1 MTDKSYYSEIGGDV
15 KGLIGDGEFKGI
27 AGDISGGVINQYIIT
42 QKSGVEIQ
50 SQTLI
55 TGSPYLGL
63 RKFEVDDKDR
73 FFGRDNWIIELTDYL
88 KQKNV
93 LLLLGASGSG
103 KSSLVQAGLIPKL
116 KDNFGANKLVNLTF
130 VPDVNPFESFYGCLL
145 ANRYKQSQAKL
156 AQAVKEE
163 TLINVVEG
171 LKNNSDLWFI
181 FIDQFEELFTRT
193 PKTERDIFIKSLIKL
208 IENENNNNLVKI
220 VMTMRADFLDKLSPY
235 PSLGKIHDQYSK
247 MLTDMDESELRLA
260 IAEPA
265 ARNGVIFEKGLIN
278 QIIADF
284 YEQAGSL
291 PLLQYTL
298 DLLWEKDHIQERVLN
313 NKIYQEIGGVTG
325 ALEKQADKIYSQ
337 FNEQQRKAAEEIF
350 LELISLE
357 GEKAVSRRADKSSF
371 EQEEMQRE
379 VLYQLIDNRLL
390 VSKGEDGKATVEVAH
405 EELLR
410 CWQVLQD
417 LIREKEEIIVL
428 RSRLYADAK
437 QWDDLQKQDAVK
449 ASSELWGGSKLAKI
463 VEFQKNNSLPNLDTV
478 AIEFIKASI
487 SQAERQKNEKIRTAR
502 RIAAGSLVAVVIS
515 TGLGLMAWNEK
526 KQAEYNQ
533 AESLGRYSLS
543 LFNEHKE
550 LEAFVQAIKAGKI
563 LQNQRTTNSEV
574 MNALQTVLAERR
586 EYNRLE
592 GHHGEITSISI
603 SPDSKIL
610 ASGSS
615 DYTIKLWDLETGTE
629 INTLMGH
636 HGAVNSVSFSPDGKI
651 LASGS
656 YDKTIK
662 LWHLETGKE
671 ILTLKGHY
679 DQVTSTNFSP
689 DGKTL
694 ASGSYDKTIKLW
706 NLETGK
712 EIRTL
717 KGHDSWVR
725 SVNFSPDGKTLASDI
740 GENTIKLW
748 NVETGKEI
756 RTLKGHN
763 NGVTSISFSPDGK
776 TLASGGDLTIKLW
789 NVETG
794 KEIRTLKGHNWG
806 VSSVSFSPDGK
817 TLASGSADKTIK
829 LWNLETGSQLFTLKG
844 YDDRVNNVSFS
855 PDGKTLASGSGQTI
869 SLWNLET
876 ETEIRTLKGHDI
888 GVESVSFSPDGKTL
902 ASGSGDFTIKLWNL
916 ETGKAIRTLKGHD
929 NRVNT
934 VSISPDGKT
943 LASGSDDDTIKFWN
957 LETGTQLFTLEVK
970 KLDNSV
976 NKITSVSFSPD
987 GKILASGSWQTIL
1000 ILDLEAK
1007 NLILIPPG
1015 DNSYVSSVS
1024 FSPDSKILASGIG
1037 DDGIKL
1043 WNVET
1048 GKEIRALQG
1057 HNSWVSEV
1065 SFSPDGKIL
1074 ASGSGDDTIKL
1085 WNVETGKEISTLKGH
1100 HREVYSVSFSPDGK
1114 ILASGSADNTI
1125 KLWSVETGKEIR
1137 TLKGHDNYVYSV
1149 SFSPDGKT
1157 LASGSEDGT
1166 IKLWNGSNG
1175 WGLSDLMR
1183 RSCDWVRAYLH
1194 NPNSGVRE
1202 EDRGL
1207 CDGIGGKS
1215 SVSGF

>member
-1 MTDKSYYSEIGGDV
+1 MTDKSYYLEIGGDV

-50 SQTLI
+50 AQTLI

-88 KQKNV
+88 NQKNV

-116 KDNFGANKLVNLTF
+116 KDDFGANKLVNLTF

-163 TLINVVEG
+163 TLIKVVER

-208 IENENNNNLVKI
+208 IEKNDSLVKI

-298 DLLWEKDHIQERVLN
+298 DLLWQKDHIQERVLN
-313 NKIYQEIGGVTG
+313 IKIYQEIGGVTG

-337 FNEQQRKAAEEIF
+337 FNEKQRKAAEEIF

-371 EQEEMQRE
+371 EQEEMQKE

-405 EELLR
+405 EALLR
-410 CWQVLQD
+410 SWKVLQD

-437 QWDDLQKQDAVK
+437 QWDELQKQDAVK

-502 RIAAGSLVAVVIS
+502 RIAAVSLVAVVVS
-515 TGLGLMAWNEK
+515 SSLGWMAWQK
-526 KQAEYNQ
+526 TRQAEYNQ

-543 LFNEHKE
+543 LFNEGNE
-550 LEAFVQAIKAGKI
+550 LEAFIEAIKAGRI
-563 LQNQRTTNSEV
+563 LQNQHAYNQEV
-574 MNALQTVLAERR
+574 TDILWKALVEGS

-592 GHHGEITSISI
+592 DYFSEKVKSINI
-603 SPDSKIL
+603 SPDGNTL
-610 ASGSS
+610 ASA
-615 DYTIKLWDLETGTE
+615 DDNKTIKLWNLKTGKKIT
-629 INTLMGH
+629 TLTGH
-636 HGAVNSVSFSPDGKI
+636 TYYVKSVSFSPDGKI

-656 YDKTIK
+656 SDNTIKLWNVETGEEIRTLKGHNNVVVSMKYSPNGKTLASGSNDKTIK
-662 LWHLETGKE
+662 LWNVETGQE
-671 ILTLKGHY
+671 IRTLKAHNGY
-679 DQVTSTNFSP
+679 VKSLSFSP

-694 ASGSYDKTIKLW
+694 ASGSWDKTIKLW
-706 NLETGK
+706 NVETGKEIRTFNNHNSYVYSVSFSPDGKTLASGSWDKTIKLWNVEIGKEIRTINGHDGWVTSLSFSPDAKTLASGSNDKTIKLWNVETGQEIRTLKGHNSVIIGVNFSPDGKTLISGSEDSIIKLWNVEIEKGIRTLKGHDWVVTTVSFSPNGKILASGSGDKTIKLWNVETGKEIRTLMGHNDWVRSVSFSPDGKVLASDSSDNTIKLWNVETGKEIRTLYGHLFRVYSVSFSPDGKTLASGCFDGTIKLWNVETGK

-717 KGHDSWVR
+717 KGHDSDVY
-725 SVNFSPDGKTLASDI
+725 SVNFSPDGKTLVSGSVDK
-740 GENTIKLW
+740 TIKLW

-763 NGVTSISFSPDGK
+763 DWVRSVSFSPDGK
-776 TLASGGDLTIKLW
+776 VLASGSGDKTIKLW

-794 KEIRTLKGHNWG
+794 KEIRTLKGHDSD
-806 VSSVSFSPDGK
+806 VYSVNFSPDGK
-817 TLASGSADKTIK
+817 TLVSGSVDK
-829 LWNLETGSQLFTLKG
+829 
-844 YDDRVNNVSFS
+844 
-855 PDGKTLASGSGQTI
+855 
-869 SLWNLET
+869 
-876 ETEIRTLKGHDI
+876 
-888 GVESVSFSPDGKTL
+888 
-902 ASGSGDFTIKLWNL
+902 
-916 ETGKAIRTLKGHD
+916 
-929 NRVNT
+929 
-934 VSISPDGKT
+934 
-943 LASGSDDDTIKFWN
+943 
-957 LETGTQLFTLEVK
+957 
-970 KLDNSV
+970 
-976 NKITSVSFSPD
+976 
-987 GKILASGSWQTIL
+987 
-1000 ILDLEAK
+1000 
-1007 NLILIPPG
+1007 
-1015 DNSYVSSVS
+1015 
-1024 FSPDSKILASGIG
+1024 
-1037 DDGIKL
+1037 
-1043 WNVET
+1043 
-1048 GKEIRALQG
+1048 
-1057 HNSWVSEV
+1057 
-1065 SFSPDGKIL
+1065 
-1074 ASGSGDDTIKL
+1074 TIKL
-1085 WNVETGKEISTLKGH
+1085 WNVETGQEIRTLKGH
-1100 HREVYSVSFSPDGK
+1100 DNFVYSVNFSPDGK
-1114 ILASGSADNTI
+1114 TLVSGSADNTI
-1125 KLWSVETGKEIR
+1125 KLW
-1137 TLKGHDNYVYSV
+1137 
-1149 SFSPDGKT
+1149 
-1157 LASGSEDGT
+1157 
-1166 IKLWNGSNG
+1166 NGNNG
-1175 WGLSDLMR
+1175 WDLDALMGC
-1183 RSCDWVRAYLH
+1183 SCDWVRVYLH
-1194 NPNSGVRE
+1194 NPNSDVRE
-1202 EDRGL
+1202 EDRHL
-1207 CDGIGGKS
+1207 CDGIGGK
-1215 SVSGF
+1215 

>member
-1 MTDKSYYSEIGGDV
+1 MTDKSYYLEIGGDV

-50 SQTLI
+50 AQTLI

-405 EELLR
+405 EELIR
-410 CWQVLQD
+410 SWKVLQD

-463 VEFQKNNSLPNLDTV
+463 VEFQKNNSLPNLDPV

-502 RIAAGSLVAVVIS
+502 RIAVGSLVAVMVS
-515 TGLGLMAWNEK
+515 TGLGLMAWK
-526 KQAEYNQ
+526 QTQQAELNL
-533 AESLGRYSLS
+533 ANARGFSSWS
-543 LFNEHKE
+543 LFVQGKD
-550 LEAFVQAIKAGKI
+550 LDAFVLAIKAGKT
-563 LQNQRTTNSEV
+563 LQKQHKYDKEV
-574 MNALQTVLAERR
+574 MNTLQALLNWKSER
-586 EYNRLE
+586 NRLE
-592 GHHGEITSISI
+592 GHKDFVTS
-603 SPDSKIL
+603 
-610 ASGSS
+610 
-615 DYTIKLWDLETGTE
+615 
-629 INTLMGH
+629 
-636 HGAVNSVSFSPDGKI
+636 VNFSPDGKTLVSVSRDNTI
-651 LASGS
+651 KLWNVETGEEIRTLKGHDGVQSVNFSPDGKTLVSGS
-656 YDKTIK
+656 WDNTIKLWNVETGEEIRTLKGHDNSVNSVNFSPDGKTLVSGSGDKTIK
-662 LWHLETGKE
+662 LWNVETGEEIRTLKGHDNSVNSVNFSPDGKTLVSGSGDKTIKLWNVETGQEIRTLNGHDNSVISVNFSPDGKTLVSGSGDKTIKLWNVKTGQEIRTLKGHDNSVISVNFSPDGKTLVSGSGDKTIKLWNVETGKE
-671 ILTLKGHY
+671 ILTLKGH
-679 DQVTSTNFSP
+679 DNAV
-689 DGKTL
+689 
-694 ASGSYDKTIKLW
+694 W
-706 NLETGK
+706 
-712 EIRTL
+712 
-717 KGHDSWVR
+717 
-725 SVNFSPDGKTLASDI
+725 SVNFSPDGKTLVSGSLDK
-740 GENTIKLW
+740 TIKLWNVETGKLWNGSTGQEIRTLKGHDSYVNSVNFSPDGKTLVSGSEDKTIKLWDVETGKLW

-756 RTLKGHN
+756 RTLKGHDSYVYSVN
-763 NGVTSISFSPDGK
+763 FSPDGK
-776 TLASGGDLTIKLW
+776 TLVSGSRDKTIKLWDVETGQEIRTLKGHDGSVKSVNFSPDGKTLVSGSNDNTIKLWNGSTGEEIRTLKGHDNLVWSVNFSPDGKTLVSGSWQTVKLWNVETGQEIRTLKGHDNAVWSVNFSPDGKTLVSGSWDNTIKLW

-794 KEIRTLKGHNWG
+794 
-806 VSSVSFSPDGK
+806 
-817 TLASGSADKTIK
+817 
-829 LWNLETGSQLFTLKG
+829 Q
-844 YDDRVNNVSFS
+844 
-855 PDGKTLASGSGQTI
+855 
-869 SLWNLET
+869 
-876 ETEIRTLKGHDI
+876 
-888 GVESVSFSPDGKTL
+888 
-902 ASGSGDFTIKLWNL
+902 
-916 ETGKAIRTLKGHD
+916 
-929 NRVNT
+929 
-934 VSISPDGKT
+934 
-943 LASGSDDDTIKFWN
+943 
-957 LETGTQLFTLEVK
+957 
-970 KLDNSV
+970 
-976 NKITSVSFSPD
+976 
-987 GKILASGSWQTIL
+987 
-1000 ILDLEAK
+1000 
-1007 NLILIPPG
+1007 
-1015 DNSYVSSVS
+1015 
-1024 FSPDSKILASGIG
+1024 
-1037 DDGIKL
+1037 
-1043 WNVET
+1043 
-1048 GKEIRALQG
+1048 
-1057 HNSWVSEV
+1057 
-1065 SFSPDGKIL
+1065 
-1074 ASGSGDDTIKL
+1074 
-1085 WNVETGKEISTLKGH
+1085 
-1100 HREVYSVSFSPDGK
+1100 
-1114 ILASGSADNTI
+1114 
-1125 KLWSVETGKEIR
+1125 EIR
-1137 TLKGHDNYVYSV
+1137 TLKGHDNLVWSV
-1149 SFSPDGKT
+1149 NFSPDGKT
-1157 LASGSEDGT
+1157 LVSGSYDKT
-1166 IKLWNGSNG
+1166 IKLWNLGTD
-1175 WGLSDLMR
+1175 WGLSDLMG
-1183 RSCDWVRAYLH
+1183 RSCDWVRVYLH
-1194 NPNSGVRE
+1194 NPNSDVRE